1 MAVNVKLGVDI
12 GEFKSGIQSGQAILK
27 GLNAEM
33 KNSEA
38 TFKATGNAEQ
48 KLASQTKTLN
58 STIQVQKG
66 IADQARQALE
76 RMTKAGVDPADVAYQ
91 KLYVTMMNAE
101 AGMHEAEAAM
111 AALGTGANEAAN
123 GADKLATGLNGI
135 SKKISLDQVISGI
148 DKITDA

>member
-33 KNSEA
+33 KNAES

-66 IADQARQALE
+66 IADQARQAL
-76 RMTKAGVDPADVAYQ
+76 
-91 KLYVTMMNAE
+91 
-101 AGMHEAEAAM
+101 
-111 AALGTGANEAAN
+111 
-123 GADKLATGLNGI
+123 
-135 SKKISLDQVISGI
+135 
-148 DKITDA
+148 